1 MEKDKRKLT
10 TVGFRLSIDKNFSVA
25 CSPRA
30 TGVSVLSDL
39 RITTKKLLQ
48 VCLLFFLKMLI
59 FSDQGTTFRTT
70 MLFFKAIEATFLSEL
85 FQLIS
90 AKRSTLKYWELSWIF
105 QLHFKLLLNCNNETI
120 FSWFQLFSASFQ
132 QKMRL
137 FS

>member
-70 MLFFKAIEATFLSEL
+70 MLFFKAIEATFISEL
-85 FQLIS
+85 FQFS
-90 AKRSTLKYWELSWIF
+90 STLKYWNFSWIF

-120 FSWFQLFSASFQ
+120 FSWFKLFSASFQ
-132 QKMRL
+132 PKMRL
-137 FS
+137 F